1 MKEETAEKRQGPNA
15 VRCYLCEYQLPTVM
29 RFTKLQRMVGTQ
41 RDGQCEM
48 NAQKLFPE
56 RGNKSDTY
64 YRMDGLWGHYAEEKK
79 KKHIQDKYC
88 VVPLR
93 ERTYSHRSRK
103 QTGACGFQRNCGKL
117 LANGIEFHLGILM
130 SFRDG
135 QLWSYNNADHLPLSQ
150 LLKKWV
156 VLNLFYNG

>member
-79 KKHIQDKYC
+79 KKNTSKTNIVWFPFEKEPI
-88 VVPLR
+88 VTEAENRRVLV
-93 ERTYSHRSRK
+93 
-103 QTGACGFQRNCGKL
+103 GFRGTVGNCWPM
-117 LANGIEFHLGILM
+117 E
-130 SFRDG
+130 
-135 QLWSYNNADHLPLSQ
+135 
-150 LLKKWV
+150 
-156 VLNLFYNG
+156 